1 MNTEVWSAIV
11 AAHRRAIRLLDRAA
25 PATAEGVEPAPLGAE
40 TLILLS
46 DALDGYLDELR
57 LTLASLVDVDE
68 ADEMLAVLSVHLDER
83 TLARLSLADAVQFSL
98 LQERRLA
105 RHDGGDYFYAIAD
118 RAMRLKRPPLLVVE
132 ALCFCLRDGFVG
144 RYGQDLLARD
154 RYEQRLGALLAPT
167 PAATPSTVSESGAH
181 TTVEKE
187 RSIWSVYVAAAAIV
201 IALCAMMV
209 WASNH
214 VVQVASSD
222 ATPGCSHV
230 A

>member
-11 AAHRRAIRLLDRAA
+11 DTHRRAVTLLDRAA
-25 PATAEGVEPAPLGAE
+25 PTTAEGVEPAPLGAE

-46 DALDGYLDELR
+46 DALDGYLDELQ
-57 LTLASLVDVDE
+57 LTLASLVDVNEGDE
-68 ADEMLAVLSVHLDER
+68 ALAALAVHLDER

-105 RHDGGDYFYAIAD
+105 RRDGGDYFYAIAD
-118 RAMRLKRPPLLVVE
+118 RAMHLKRPPTLVVE
-132 ALCFCLRDGFVG
+132 VLCFCLRDGFVG

-154 RYEQRLGALLAPT
+154 RYEQRLRALLAPT
-167 PAATPSTVSESGAH
+167 PAATPSAAPDPGAH
-181 TTVEKE
+181 TTIEKE
-187 RSIWSVYVAAAAIV
+187 RSIWGIYVAAAAIV
-201 IALCAMMV
+201 IALYAMMV

-214 VVQVASSD
+214 VQVASSD
-222 ATPGCSHV
+222 VKHGCSHV